1 MGSARAP
8 RAVRRALAPNP
19 NVVARSAV
27 QSAPPDANDEG
38 VVGCARGGR
47 APHFYLMQLLEIKN
61 LKMDFGKNAE
71 ALRAIDDVSFTIGAG
86 ETVCLV
92 GESGCGKTVTALSI
106 ARLVPTPPANYV
118 GGEILLNGRDTLKM
132 SARELQQIRGGVVSY
147 VFQDPGASLNPVFR
161 IGNQIKESLK
171 LHKPEKAND
180 AEVIRLLKLVGIPAP
195 ESRIKNYPFEMSG
208 GMQQRVM
215 IAMALASEPKL
226 LVADEPTTALDVTI
240 QAQILDLLSE
250 LKQRLGMAILLITH
264 NLGIVGDMA
273 DRVAVM
279 YAGQIVELA
288 PAKELLHRP
297 LHPYTKALMNSVP
310 KLGATIRWGEAT
322 DEPGLASKTARE
334 DARPTR
340 LQSIPGNVPRI
351 GNFPP
356 GCRFAPRCPI
366 AKPEC
371 SEKIPELLEV
381 EPGRFVR
388 CPFWK

>member
-1 MGSARAP
+1 M
-8 RAVRRALAPNP
+8 N
-19 NVVARSAV
+19 
-27 QSAPPDANDEG
+27 
-38 VVGCARGGR
+38 
-47 APHFYLMQLLEIKN
+47 LLEIKN
-61 LKMDFGKNAE
+61 LKMDFGKGAA
-71 ALRAIDDVSFTIGAG
+71 ALRAVDGVSLTIGAG

-118 GGEILLNGRDTLKM
+118 GGEILLNGSDTLKM
-132 SARELQQIRGGVVSY
+132 SPSELQKIRGGVVSY

-195 ESRIKNYPFEMSG
+195 ESRIRNYPFEMSG

-240 QAQILDLLSE
+240 QAQILDLLRD

-279 YAGQIVELA
+279 YAGQIVELS
-288 PAKELLHRP
+288 PAKELLRRP
-297 LHPYTKALMNSVP
+297 LHPYTKALINSVP
-310 KLGATIRWGEAT
+310 KLAGGA
-322 DEPGLASKTARE
+322 S
-334 DARPTR
+334 R
-340 LQSIPGNVPRI
+340 LSAIPGNVPRI
-351 GNFPP
+351 GNFPS

-381 EPGRFVR
+381 EAGRFVR

>member
-1 MGSARAP
+1 MA
-8 RAVRRALAPNP
+8 
-19 NVVARSAV
+19 
-27 QSAPPDANDEG
+27 
-38 VVGCARGGR
+38 
-47 APHFYLMQLLEIKN
+47 LLEIKN
-61 LKMDFGKNAE
+61 LQLDF
-71 ALRAIDDVSFTIGAG
+71 VSHDGSACAVDGVSLSLAAG

-92 GESGCGKTVTALSI
+92 GESGCGKSVTAQSI
-106 ARLVPTPPANYV
+106 ARLVPTPPARYAS
-118 GGEILLNGRDTLKM
+118 GEILLNGRDVLKM
-132 SARELQQIRGGVVSY
+132 SEAELRSIRGGVVSY
-147 VFQDPGASLNPVFR
+147 VFQDPSASLNPVFR
-161 IGNQIKESLK
+161 VGAQIKEALK
-171 LHKPEKAND
+171 LHRPDHATD

-195 ESRIKNYPFEMSG
+195 ESRLKNYPFEMSG

-240 QAQILDLLSE
+240 QAQILDLLRD

-264 NLGIVGDMA
+264 NLGIVGDIA

-288 PAKELLHRP
+288 PARELLQRP
-297 LHPYTKALMNSVP
+297 LHPYTKALMASVP
-310 KLGATIRWGEAT
+310 KLRGEA
-322 DEPGLASKTARE
+322 K
-334 DARPTR
+334 R
-340 LQSIPGNVPRI
+340 LNAIPGNVPRI

-371 SEKIPELLEV
+371 SQAAPELIEV
-381 EPGRFVR
+381 EPGRWVR

>member
-1 MGSARAP
+1 M
-8 RAVRRALAPNP
+8 N
-19 NVVARSAV
+19 
-27 QSAPPDANDEG
+27 
-38 VVGCARGGR
+38 
-47 APHFYLMQLLEIKN
+47 LLEIKN
-61 LKMDFGKNAE
+61 LKMDFGKNAD
-71 ALRAIDDVSFTIGAG
+71 ALRAVDGVSLTIGAG

-118 GGEILLNGRDTLKM
+118 GGEILLNGRDVLKM
-132 SARELQQIRGGVVSY
+132 SNGELRSIRGGVVSY
-147 VFQDPGASLNPVFR
+147 VFQEPGASLNPVFR

-171 LHKPEKAND
+171 LHKPEKATNE
-180 AEVIRLLKLVGIPAP
+180 EVIRLLKLVGIPAP

-240 QAQILDLLSE
+240 QAQILELLSE
-250 LKQRLGMAILLITH
+250 LKQRLAMAILLITH

-279 YAGQIVELA
+279 YAGQIVELS
-288 PAKELLHRP
+288 PAKELLRRP
-297 LHPYTKALMNSVP
+297 LHPYTKALMASVP
-310 KLGATIRWGEAT
+310 KLHG
-322 DEPGLASKTARE
+322 TA
-334 DARPTR
+334 DR
-340 LQSIPGNVPRI
+340 LSAIPGNVPRI

-371 SEKIPELLEV
+371 SDKLPELVEV
-381 EPGRFVR
+381 EAGRFVR
-388 CPFWK
+388 CPFWKSP

>member
-1 MGSARAP
+1 M
-8 RAVRRALAPNP
+8 N
-19 NVVARSAV
+19 
-27 QSAPPDANDEG
+27 
-38 VVGCARGGR
+38 
-47 APHFYLMQLLEIKN
+47 LLEIKN
-61 LKMDFGKNAE
+61 LKMDFGKNAG
-71 ALRAIDDVSFTIGAG
+71 ALRAIDDVSFQIGAG

-118 GGEILLNGRDTLKM
+118 GGEILLNGRDVLRL
-132 SARELQQIRGGVVSY
+132 SPRELREIRGGVVSY
-147 VFQDPGASLNPVFR
+147 IFQEPGAALNPVFR
-161 IGNQIKESLK
+161 VGNQIKESLK
-171 LHKPEKAND
+171 LHRPEKATD
-180 AEVIRLLKLVGIPAP
+180 DEVIRLLKLVGIPAP
-195 ESRIKNYPFEMSG
+195 ESRIRNYPFEMSG

-240 QAQILDLLSE
+240 QAQILELLGDL
-250 LKQRLGMAILLITH
+250 KKRLGMAILLITH

-288 PAKELLHRP
+288 PAKELLRRP
-297 LHPYTKALMNSVP
+297 LHPYTKALMASVP
-310 KLGATIRWGEAT
+310 KLHGGA
-322 DEPGLASKTARE
+322 D
-334 DARPTR
+334 R
-340 LQSIPGNVPRI
+340 LSAIPGNVPRI

-356 GCRFAPRCPI
+356 GCRFAPRCQI

-371 SEKIPELLEV
+371 SEKIPELVEV

>member
-1 MGSARAP
+1 
-8 RAVRRALAPNP
+8 
-19 NVVARSAV
+19 
-27 QSAPPDANDEG
+27 
-38 VVGCARGGR
+38 
-47 APHFYLMQLLEIKN
+47 MQLLEIKN
-61 LKMDFGKNAE
+61 LKMDFGQGAA
-71 ALRAIDDVSFTIGAG
+71 ALRAVDGVSLAIGAG

-92 GESGCGKTVTALSI
+92 GESGCGKSVTALSI
-106 ARLVPTPPANYV
+106 ARLVATPPANYI
-118 GGEILLNGRDTLKM
+118 GGEILLNGSDTLKM
-132 SARELQQIRGGVVSY
+132 SSGELQKIRGGVVSY

-195 ESRIKNYPFEMSG
+195 ESRIRNYPFEMSG

-240 QAQILDLLSE
+240 QAQILDLLRD

-279 YAGQIVELA
+279 YAGQIVELS
-288 PAKELLHRP
+288 PARELLRRP
-297 LHPYTKALMNSVP
+297 LHPYTKALINSVP
-310 KLGATIRWGEAT
+310 KLAGGA
-322 DEPGLASKTARE
+322 S
-334 DARPTR
+334 R
-340 LQSIPGNVPRI
+340 LSAIPGNVPRI

-371 SEKIPELLEV
+371 SEKIPELIEV

-388 CPFWK
+388 CPFWKSE

>member
-1 MGSARAP
+1 MA
-8 RAVRRALAPNP
+8 
-19 NVVARSAV
+19 
-27 QSAPPDANDEG
+27 
-38 VVGCARGGR
+38 
-47 APHFYLMQLLEIKN
+47 LLEIKN
-61 LKMDFGKNAE
+61 LKLEFGSGAE
-71 ALRAIDDVSFTIGAG
+71 SLRAVDGISFTLNEG

-92 GESGCGKTVTALSI
+92 GESGCGKSVTALSI
-106 ARLVPTPPANYV
+106 ARLVPAPPARYID
-118 GGEILLNGRDTLKM
+118 GEILVNGRNVLKM
-132 SARELQQIRGGVVSY
+132 DNRELRSIRGGVVSY
-147 VFQDPGASLNPVFR
+147 VFQEPSASLNPVFR

-171 LHKPEKAND
+171 LHKPEKATD

-195 ESRIKNYPFEMSG
+195 ESRIRNYPFEMSG

-240 QAQILDLLSE
+240 QAQILDLLRD

-288 PAKELLHRP
+288 PAQELLRRP

-310 KLGATIRWGEAT
+310 KLGGAA
-322 DEPGLASKTARE
+322 
-334 DARPTR
+334 TR
-340 LQSIPGNVPRI
+340 LSAIPGNVPRI

-356 GCRFAPRCPI
+356 GCRFAPRCPV

-371 SEKIPELLEV
+371 SEKIPELIEV

-388 CPFWK
+388 CPFWKTE